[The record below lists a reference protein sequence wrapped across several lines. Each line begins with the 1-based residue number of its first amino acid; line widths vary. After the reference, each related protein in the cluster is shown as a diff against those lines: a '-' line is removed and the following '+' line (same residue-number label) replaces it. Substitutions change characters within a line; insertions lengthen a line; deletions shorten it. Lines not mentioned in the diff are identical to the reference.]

1 MFKKIA
7 AEALGIGDLGAV
19 ISPENFDKV
28 DSDDFLFHEDGER
41 IFFLIKSKRDEY
53 CFTNFAFIHVDGD
66 SAVSAKRSVKR
77 YEYATNQIGQVS
89 IETAGKMDLD
99 VELKFTVND
108 LLFSIDVSKQ
118 HLEQLKDIYKV
129 LFSIGRAHRH
139 ASVCRENALR
149 VLDTVGNMHKLNSVT
164 SDAELVSR
172 YTALVESTNATY
184 TRLSKR
190 DYGDVFE
197 TYVRA

>member
-1 MFKKIA
+1 MFKKFA

-77 YEYATNQIGQVS
+77 HEYATNQISQVS

-99 VELKFTVND
+99 VELKFMVND
-108 LLFSIDVSKQ
+108 LPFSIDVSKQ

-129 LFSIGRAHRH
+129 LFSLGRAHRH

-172 YTALVESTNATY
+172 YSALVEATNATY

-190 DYGDVFE
+190 DYGDVFD
-197 TYVRA
+197 TYISA